1 MQKAKRGPARKGG
14 RPLAADGQMVVVTVR
29 LPVGL
34 VERIDAVISASGYK
48 FRDRS
53 ELIRQTV
60 AEAVRL
66 MPSRSPTH

>member
-1 MQKAKRGPARKGG
+1 MQKAKRGQSAKGG

-34 VERIDAVISASGYK
+34 VERIDAVISASGFK

-66 MPSRSPTH
+66 MPTHSASH